1 VMEYLDGLDLERLVR
16 ESGPLPPGR
25 VVRILRQVCEAL
37 AEAHGD
43 GLVHRDIKP
52 ANILLSE
59 IGGIPDFAKV
69 VDFGLVRDITGSSDA
84 RLTREDVVAGTPQ
97 YLAPET
103 IRDGS
108 SSDPRSDLYALGAVA
123 YYLLTATP
131 VFDGR
136 PMAVIQSHLNTLPE
150 SPSIRLARPIPPK
163 LEALVL
169 ACLEKDP
176 ARRPETA
183 KALDDLL
190 AACDDVKPWEAEDAR
205 VWWSRRRTA

>member
-1 VMEYLDGLDLERLVR
+1 MEYLDGLDLERLVR

-25 VVRILRQVCEAL
+25 VVNILRQVCEAL
-37 AEAHGD
+37 AEAHAV

-69 VDFGLVRDITGSSDA
+69 VDFGLVKDVTGSSDA

-123 YYLLTATP
+123 YFLLTATP

-136 PMAVIQSHLNTLPE
+136 PIAVIQSHLNA
-150 SPSIRLARPIPPK
+150 SPDPPSARLGRPLPPK

-169 ACLEKDP
+169 ACLEKEP
-176 ARRPETA
+176 TRRPETA
-183 KALDDLL
+183 QALADRL
-190 AACDDVKPWEAEDAR
+190 AACDDADPWNPEDAR
-205 VWWSRRRTA
+205 TWWKGRKTA